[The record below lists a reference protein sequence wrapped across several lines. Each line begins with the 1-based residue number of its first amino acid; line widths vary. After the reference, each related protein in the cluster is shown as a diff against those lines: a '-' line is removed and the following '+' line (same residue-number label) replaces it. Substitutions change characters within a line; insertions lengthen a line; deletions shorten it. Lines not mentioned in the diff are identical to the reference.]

1 MQGQKIQKDRIK
13 AIGGIALVVAVLIAV
28 AAAFFFINLE
38 ERKRAQPPEFLT
50 FTGNRI
56 SAAAPQ
62 GGPLFEREGG
72 RELELGGNFVT
83 GNLKR

>member
-1 MQGQKIQKDRIK
+1 M
-13 AIGGIALVVAVLIAV
+13 
-28 AAAFFFINLE
+28 
-38 ERKRAQPPEFLT
+38 EFLT